1 MDEKQIYHYQI
12 ETWYFNH
19 RISNNLI
26 KQMSHLHRS
35 KFWK

>member
-19 RISNNLI
+19 RVTVRTQFSWLANPI
-26 KQMSHLHRS
+26 KLN
-35 KFWK
+35 